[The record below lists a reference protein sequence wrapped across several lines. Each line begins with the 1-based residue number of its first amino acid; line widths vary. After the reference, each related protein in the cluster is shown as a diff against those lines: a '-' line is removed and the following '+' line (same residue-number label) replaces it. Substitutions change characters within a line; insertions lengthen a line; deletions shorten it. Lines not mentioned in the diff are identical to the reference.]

1 MARESEKVQY
11 TLDKI
16 NNETLKSGKEM
27 REVSIDL
34 FAALI
39 TIVELQQKQID
50 ELHEEINRT
59 HKTETYINIKE
70 HE

>member
-59 HKTETYINIKE
+59 HKIETYINIKE

>member
-16 NNETLKSGKEM
+16 NNETLKSGKGM
-27 REVSIDL
+27 RKVSADL

-50 ELHEEINRT
+50 ELWQQSKN
-59 HKTETYINIKE
+59 K
-70 HE
+70 